1 MPDGL
6 TVTADRNYISRLQ
19 VLFLKQGIDRIS
31 KKSPE
36 LSIKLSKLRKCKLLA
51 LANIQYSLFQRHRDR
66 PAQACQL
73 CDPVLDRKS
82 TRLNSSHV
90 SISYA
95 VFCLRKKT

>member
-73 CDPVLDRKS
+73 CDPVFIYCRQHNINTIK
-82 TRLNSSHV
+82 
-90 SISYA
+90 A
-95 VFCLRKKT
+95 GA